1 MKDLQTRLI
10 PILQQCVTDQTDIG
24 TLLRVPISFKGMG
37 IYMIQWEADIRR
49 EQRELRR
56 YLTPQE
62 IKRRWEAVRNVM
74 DAQGVEVMLILD
86 GYWEGYNQWLIGTRS
101 VHVVVFQK
109 DGPAYAV
116 FDTEMGRAGWFERE
130 AIPEQERGRERD
142 GIAGCR
148 EEEKQNILFVNKLE
162 LVNLSGIL
170 RRYGS
175 SRLGFIHMEAMT
187 LLIKKFLQKEAPG
200 IEFADITDAI
210 DPVKARKSPEELA
223 LIKNTVK
230 LQETVFNVLPFV
242 IRPDRTIMEIDRE
255 MRYFCECLGSKDAE
269 CLSLCLQ
276 AGNPNEGAVPYR
288 TGFTTWPDRRL
299 AKGDQ
304 VSVLLETNG
313 IGGYFSALGRHFYL
327 GEPAEEEYHY
337 WEAAIKL
344 QDFAA
349 ERLIPGRS
357 VKEIYEGNAAY
368 ADRMGFKTNPRN
380 YMHSLGYCLGEKPFL
395 LDRTETIPL
404 REDMVYIIHP
414 YVRFVRKNSWGKR
427 EWDEMYAIDTY
438 RVTSRG
444 GIRENNIPRELIIL
458 A

>member
-1 MKDLQTRLI
+1 MI
-10 PILQQCVTDQTDIG
+10 W
-24 TLLRVPISFKGMG
+24 
-37 IYMIQWEADIRR
+37 MIQWEADIRR
-49 EQRELRR
+49 EQKELRC

-62 IKRRWEAVRNVM
+62 IDRRWEAVRDVM
-74 DAQGVEVMLILD
+74 EERGVEVLLILD

-101 VHVVVFQK
+101 IHVVVFQK

-130 AIPEQERGRERD
+130 AVPGQDRGLER
-142 GIAGCR
+142 INTAGYK
-148 EEEKQNILFVNKLE
+148 EEKKDILFVNKLE
-162 LVNLSGIL
+162 QIDLSGML

-175 SRLGFIHMEAMT
+175 RKLGFIHMEAMSMFV
-187 LLIKKFLQKEAPG
+187 KKFLQKESPG
-200 IEFADITDAI
+200 IEFSDITDAI
-210 DPVKARKSPEELA
+210 DPVKATKSQEELA

-230 LQETVFNVLPFV
+230 LQEGVFNVLPFV
-242 IRPDRTIMEIDRE
+242 IRPERTIMEIDRE
-255 MRYFCECLGSKDAE
+255 MRHLCECLGSKDAE

-276 AGNPNEGAVPYR
+276 TGNPHEGAVPYR

-313 IGGYFSALGRHFYL
+313 PGGYFSALGRHFYL
-327 GEPAEEEYHY
+327 GEPAQEEYRY
-337 WEAAIKL
+337 WEAAVKM

-357 VKEIYEGNAAY
+357 VKEICDGNVVFAG
-368 ADRMGFKTNPRN
+368 RLGFETNPRN

-404 REDMVYIIHP
+404 RENMVYIIHP
-414 YVRFVRKNSWGKR
+414 YVRFVRKNSFGKG
-427 EWDEMYAIDTY
+427 EWDEMYAVDTY
-438 RVTSRG
+438 RVTPKG
-444 GIRENNIPRELIIL
+444 GVRQNNIPRELVIL
-458 A
+458 E